1 MRHVS
6 RAHGFS
12 LIELL
17 VVISIIMLLLALL
30 LPVFSQA
37 RESARAALCLNNQRQ
52 LFGMMVFYI
61 NDQKQYIPPN
71 TYNYP
76 GDPLRYAWLH
86 RFVDLG
92 YLPSI
97 AFKSTGS
104 ILTPVN
110 TGDMRF
116 CPTLLGRNPQSW
128 WLPEPEK
135 GFGHFMMSMEVSG
148 YYRGLEPDPR
158 WLLTW
163 TPQKFNR
170 MGKPGHTMASADG
183 QWLTQEV
190 SPGVG
195 RVNSSSAD
203 IGSAKSGWNGRWRLG
218 LNTPL
223 TMYAEPVDK
232 FFRHNQSV
240 NFVFFDGHGERR
252 RYESTDPYGG
262 FGKLLGPMRKEVW
275 DN

>member
-1 MRHVS
+1 MRHNH
-6 RAHGFS
+6 RINGFS
-12 LIELL
+12 LTELL
-17 VVISIIMLLLALL
+17 VVISIIVFLLALL
-30 LPVFSQA
+30 LPAIRLA
-37 RESARAALCLNNQRQ
+37 RESARATICLNNQRQ
-52 LFGMMVFYI
+52 LFAMMVFYI
-61 NDQKQYIPPN
+61 NDQRQYIPPN

-76 GDPLRYAWLH
+76 GDPLNYAWLH

-92 YLPSI
+92 YIKPI
-97 AFKSTGS
+97 AFNNSGG

-110 TGDMRF
+110 TSDIRF
-116 CPTLLGRNPQSW
+116 CPTLLGSNPQSW

-170 MGKPGHTMASADG
+170 LGKPSHTMASADG
-183 QWLTQEV
+183 LWLTQA
-190 SPGVG
+190 SFPQIG
-195 RVNSSSAD
+195 RVNSSSVD
-203 IGSAKSGWNGRWRLG
+203 IGAASRGWQGRWRLG
-218 LNTPL
+218 SNTPL
-223 TMYAEPVDK
+223 TMYAKPTDK
-232 FFRHNQSV
+232 FFRHGQAV
-240 NFVFFDGHGERR
+240 NFMFFDGHGELR
-252 RYESTDPYGG
+252 RYQSTDPYAG